1 MALIEGVQSQGG
13 RRLRLPS
20 VVTVAALVAGVA
32 VVAPLV
38 GVIAVAVKGPW
49 AGLPLATLVD
59 YATASAVLAV
69 GVGLLAGLLGTGVA
83 WLVVRYRFP
92 GSRAFSWLLVLPLA
106 APTFALAYG
115 YADLLDVAGPI
126 RSWLRQTQGL
136 ELPGTVRSLPGAIVI
151 LSLAFYPYVYLA
163 MREALLHRSATALEA
178 ARTLGAGP
186 IEAFWRVTLPM
197 ARPALA
203 AGLALTLMETLADYG
218 AVSFLSV
225 QTLTTG
231 VVRAWSVNGS
241 AASAA
246 LLGLPLIMAAAVLLM
261 LERSSRAAR
270 SFGVQREGWRT
281 SAPIQLTGWRA
292 TAASSACL
300 LLLFMAFLLP
310 LGWLGWNG
318 LKVSPEWAR
327 LMSAA
332 TRVAGLGAAA
342 ASLAVILALALA
354 VAGRGRPLL
363 TRLAGLGYA
372 TPGAVMAIG
381 LLLPAG
387 LLWRVLPGLAWMTA
401 IGMFLLV
408 YAYAAR
414 LMAAAL
420 EPIESALSR
429 IRPAMGDAARVLGRT
444 PLGAAV
450 SVHVPL
456 ASGGLLTGALI
467 VFIDVVKELPA
478 TLILRPFNFD
488 TLAVLADAYARDER
502 IGQAA
507 WPSLMIVAVA
517 VPASLWLTRR
527 ISMARPE
534 TGVADG
540 R

>member
-1 MALIEGVQSQGG
+1 MTIAAGFAAI
-13 RRLRLPS
+13 
-20 VVTVAALVAGVA
+20 VVL
-32 VVAPLV
+32 APLI
-38 GVIAVAVKGPW
+38 GVLAVAFRGPW
-49 AGLPLATLVD
+49 AGLPVGTLVD
-59 YATASAVLAV
+59 YAIASAMLAAGV
-69 GVGLLAGLLGTGVA
+69 GVIAGVIGTGAA
-83 WLVVRYRFP
+83 WLVVRCRFP

-115 YADLLDVAGPI
+115 YADLLDVAGPV
-126 RSWLRQTQGL
+126 RAWLRLAHGI
-136 ELPGTVRSLPGAIVI
+136 EVPGTVRSLPGAIVI

-163 MREALLHRSATALEA
+163 MREALLNRSATALEA

-186 IEAFWRVTLPM
+186 LETFWRVTLPM

-231 VVRAWSVNGS
+231 VVRAWSINGS
-241 AASAA
+241 PASAA
-246 LLGLPLIMAAAVLLM
+246 LLGLPLMATAAALLI

-270 SFGVQREGWRT
+270 GYGVER
-281 SAPIQLTGWRA
+281 AGWRA
-292 TAASSACL
+292 IPPRRLGGWSAACATAICL
-300 LLLFMAFLLP
+300 LLLVFAFLLP
-310 LGWLGWNG
+310 LGWLAWNG
-318 LKVSPEWAR
+318 LKVTPEWPRLVAAGAR
-327 LMSAA
+327 
-332 TRVAGLGAAA
+332 VGGLGGAAA
-342 ASLAVILALALA
+342 LLAVLLALGLA
-354 VAGRGRPLL
+354 IAGRRHPLL

-387 LLWRVLPGLAWMTA
+387 LLWRAFPGMAWMTTV
-401 IGMFLLV
+401 GVFLLV

-420 EPIESALSR
+420 EPIGSALSR

-444 PLGAAV
+444 PLGAALA
-450 SVHVPL
+450 VHVPL

-517 VPASLWLTRR
+517 VPACLWLTRR
-527 ISMARPE
+527 ISRARPGME
-534 TGVADG
+534 PADG
-540 R
+540 

>member
-1 MALIEGVQSQGG
+1 MTVLAA
-13 RRLRLPS
+13 
-20 VVTVAALVAGVA
+20 VAA
-32 VVAPLV
+32 VVVLAPLV
-38 GVIAVAVKGPW
+38 GVLAVALRGPW
-49 AGLPLATLVD
+49 SGLPTETLLS
-59 YATASAVLAV
+59 YAAASAILAI
-69 GVGLLAGLLGTGVA
+69 GVGLVAGLVGTAAA
-83 WLVVRYRFP
+83 WLVVCCRFP

-115 YADLLDVAGPI
+115 YADLLDVAGPV
-126 RSWLRQTQGL
+126 RTWLRTTQGI
-136 ELPGTVRSLPGAIVI
+136 ELPGTVRSLPGAILI

-163 MREALLHRSATALEA
+163 MREALLNRSATAVEA

-186 IEAFWRVTLPM
+186 FEVFRRVTLPM

-231 VVRAWSVNGS
+231 VVRAWSINGS
-241 AASAA
+241 PATAA
-246 LLGLPLIMAAAVLLM
+246 LLGLPLMATAAALLI

-270 SFGVQREGWRT
+270 AYGVERG
-281 SAPIQLTGWRA
+281 GWRA
-292 TAASSACL
+292 VQPIRLTGARAAGATVACL
-300 LLLFMAFLLP
+300 ALLIVAFLLP
-310 LGWLGWNG
+310 LGWLAWNG
-318 LKVSPEWAR
+318 LKVSPEWPR
-327 LMSAA
+327 LVAA
-332 TRVAGLGAAA
+332 AGRIGGLGLGAAL
-342 ASLAVILALALA
+342 LAVLLALGLA
-354 VAGRGRPLL
+354 VAGRRRPLL

-387 LLWRVLPGLAWMTA
+387 LLWRALPGMAWMTA
-401 IGMFLLV
+401 IGVFLLV

-420 EPIESALSR
+420 EPIGSALTR
-429 IRPAMGDAARVLGRT
+429 IRPAMSDAARVLGRT
-444 PLGAAV
+444 PLGTAV

-517 VPASLWLTRR
+517 VPACLWLTRR
-527 ISMARPE
+527 IAHARPGQG
-534 TGVADG
+534 TADAA
-540 R
+540 

>member
-1 MALIEGVQSQGG
+1 ML
-13 RRLRLPS
+13 
-20 VVTVAALVAGVA
+20 TVAAVLAA
-32 VVAPLV
+32 IVVTAPLV
-38 GVIAVAVKGPW
+38 GVVTVALRGPW
-49 AGLPLATLVD
+49 AGLPAATLAD
-59 YATASAVLAV
+59 YAATSAVLALGV
-69 GVGLLAGLLGTGVA
+69 GVLAGAIGTGAA
-83 WLVVRYRFP
+83 WLIVRCRFP
-92 GSRAFSWLLVLPLA
+92 GSGAFSWLLVLPLA

-115 YADLLDVAGPI
+115 YADLLDVAGPV
-126 RSWLRQTQGL
+126 RTWLRQAHAV
-136 ELPGTVRSLPGAIVI
+136 ELPGTVRSLPGAVVV

-163 MREALLHRSATALEA
+163 MREALLNRSASAVEA
-178 ARTLGAGP
+178 ARSLGARP
-186 IEAFWRVTLPM
+186 AEVFWRVTLPM

-241 AASAA
+241 PASAA
-246 LLGLPLIMAAAVLLM
+246 LLGLPLMATAAMLLI
-261 LERSSRAAR
+261 LERTSRAAR
-270 SFGVQREGWRT
+270 AYGVDRGAWRKVPTT
-281 SAPIQLTGWRA
+281 SLKGWRA
-292 TAASSACL
+292 LVATGACL
-300 LLLFMAFLLP
+300 ALLTVAFLLP

-318 LKVSPEWAR
+318 LKVTPEWPR
-327 LMSAA
+327 L
-332 TRVAGLGAAA
+332 LDAAA
-342 ASLAVILALALA
+342 RVGWLGVAAALLATLLALGLA
-354 VAGRGRPLL
+354 MVGRRRPLL

-387 LLWRVLPGLAWMTA
+387 LLWRALPGAAWMSGVGVA
-401 IGMFLLV
+401 LLI

-420 EPIESALSR
+420 EPIAASLTR
-429 IRPAMGDAARVLGRT
+429 VRPAMGDAARVLGRT
-444 PLGAAV
+444 PLRAVAAI
-450 SVHVPL
+450 HAPL

-517 VPASLWLTRR
+517 VPACLWLTRR
-527 ISMARPE
+527 ISRVRPGAEAR
-534 TGVADG
+534 DG
-540 R
+540 G